1 MKTTLDL
8 NDQPLSQAK
17 ASAHKRGVT
26 LTRFVEEALRAQLM
40 SEDSPE
46 TKYNFDP
53 PVVSGVKP
61 PAVDVSNRSILR
73 DFLDQE

>member
-8 NDQPLSQAK
+8 NDRLLSQAK

-26 LTRFVEEALRAQLM
+26 LTRFVEEALRAQLR

-46 TKYNFDP
+46 TKYKFDP

-61 PAVDVSNRSILR
+61 PAANVSDR
-73 DFLDQE
+73 DALHEFMDEE